1 MNLQAINKTM
11 SSREIA
17 QITNKLHKHVMRD
30 IREIEDK
37 LGGTRFGLSSYL
49 SEQGKQV
56 PEYLLTKKQTLL
68 VISGY
73 DVVLRSKIID
83 RWEELENS
91 MRTPATYTEAL
102 YAAYQMA
109 MEADKARAELQEANQ
124 TIQLLEP
131 KRVFADAVA
140 ASKTTI
146 LVGELAKI
154 LKQNGVEIGQNR
166 FFEWL
171 RSNGYLVS
179 RRGSDFNMPT
189 QKAMNLG
196 LFEIKET
203 VIAHSDGHTSI
214 SKTAKVTGVGQ
225 TFFVNKF
232 LNASSQ
238 DN

>member
-1 MNLQAINKTM
+1 MNLQTINRTM

-17 QITNKLHKHVMRD
+17 EMSNKMHKHVMRD
-30 IREIEDK
+30 IREIEEK
-37 LGGTRFGLSSYL
+37 LAGTRFGLGYYKDANNQ
-49 SEQGKQV
+49 ER

-83 RWEELENS
+83 RWEELENTL
-91 MRTPATYTEAL
+91 RAPANYTEAL

-109 MEADKARAELQEANQ
+109 AEADRARAELQEANQ
-124 TIQLLEP
+124 TIHLLEP

-171 RSNGYLVS
+171 RSKGYLIT
-179 RRGSDFNMPT
+179 RKGSDFNMPT

>member
-1 MNLQAINKTM
+1 MNLQTINRTM

-17 QITNKLHKHVMRD
+17 QMSNKLHKNVMQD
-30 IREIEDK
+30 IRKIEEK
-37 LGGTRFGLSSYL
+37 LAGLRFQLGFYKDANNQ
-49 SEQGKQV
+49 ERA
-56 PEYLLTKKQTLL
+56 EYLLTKKESLL

-73 DVVLRSKIID
+73 DVVLRNKIID
-83 RWEELENS
+83 RWEELENAI
-91 MRTPATYTEAL
+91 RTPANFTEAL
-102 YAAYQMA
+102 YAAYQMS

-146 LVGELAKI
+146 LIGELAKI

-171 RSNGYLVS
+171 RANGYLIT
-179 RRGSDFNMPT
+179 RKGSDFNMPT

>member
-1 MNLQAINKTM
+1 MNLQTINRTM

-17 QITNKLHKHVMRD
+17 EITNKLHKNVMRD
-30 IREIEDK
+30 VRVIEEK
-37 LGGTRFGLSSYL
+37 LNERRFELVKYKDSKG
-49 SEQGKQV
+49 EMRD
-56 PEYLLTKKQTLL
+56 EYQLTKKQTLL

-83 RWEELENS
+83 RWEELENA
-91 MRTPATYTEAL
+91 MRAPANYTEAL

-109 MEADKARAELQEANQ
+109 AEADRARAELQEANQ

-171 RSNGYLVS
+171 RTNGYLIA
-179 RRGSDFNMPT
+179 RKGSDFNMPT

-232 LNASSQ
+232 LNTSSQ